1 MLNERPFFM
10 SLTHALLR
18 YKSKLAQSTRDLV
31 TTCMIKWLK
40 MGYSVLP
47 ETAMCSPLHECFM
60 HLLNEWS
67 SLGNVVLPRDL
78 FLSLGEEAVAAS
90 SGEKVGQK
98 SNTFANTWA
107 SNDDSF
113 LPVKEQYT
121 RMLSSTPDAR
131 VLQWKQKIGID
142 EPIPSSP
149 VTDEMQVDS

>member
-1 MLNERPFFM
+1 M
-10 SLTHALLR
+10 
-18 YKSKLAQSTRDLV
+18 
-31 TTCMIKWLK
+31 
-40 MGYSVLP
+40 
-47 ETAMCSPLHECFM
+47 
-60 HLLNEWS
+60 
-67 SLGNVVLPRDL
+67 VLPRDL